1 MFKEVKTK
9 QVTVKITPTME
20 DWLNSESLQRGIT
33 KAALVQLLINTAMI
47 TGK

>member
-20 DWLNSESLQRGIT
+20 EWLNSESVKRGIT